1 MSNSSNQVGFWDS
14 IFTFSGRSRRSRY
27 WLTAILS
34 SVVYIV
40 VLYAMAFLL
49 GGDADSIQSMAMILY
64 IPMLWVTLA
73 NCSKRL
79 HDLGKSA
86 TWIIALFIPLVNLGL
101 LIYIAFFEGQ
111 QSDNQYGPSP
121 Y

>member
-1 MSNSSNQVGFWDS
+1 MSNSSNQLDFWDS
-14 IFTFSGRSRRSRY
+14 IFTFSGRSRRSRF

-34 SVVYIV
+34 SAAY
-40 VLYAMAFLL
+40 VLVLFAMAFLL
-49 GGDADSIQSMAMILY
+49 GGDESVIQGVAVILY
-64 IPMLWVTLA
+64 IPMLWVSLT

-86 TWIIALFIPLVNLGL
+86 TWVIALFIPLVNLVL
-101 LIYIAFFEGQ
+101 AIYIAFFEGQ